1 MPEEEYKTV
10 VISVRV
16 GCINGGNCATSA
28 LFAFQVFF
36 VSCIAANIEDKP
48 GLDEQWSCSQLQGN
62 AFVSRQAS
70 QVYSE
75 PSVFLITTTAGRS
88 S

>member
-1 MPEEEYKTV
+1 MPEEEYKTM

-16 GCINGGNCATSA
+16 GCSNGGNCATSA

-36 VSCIAANIEDKP
+36 VSYKAANIEKKP
-48 GLDEQWSCSQLQGN
+48 GLDGQWSCSQLQGN

-70 QVYSE
+70 QMYSE
-75 PSVFLITTTAGRS
+75 LLVFLITTTAGRS
-88 S
+88 G